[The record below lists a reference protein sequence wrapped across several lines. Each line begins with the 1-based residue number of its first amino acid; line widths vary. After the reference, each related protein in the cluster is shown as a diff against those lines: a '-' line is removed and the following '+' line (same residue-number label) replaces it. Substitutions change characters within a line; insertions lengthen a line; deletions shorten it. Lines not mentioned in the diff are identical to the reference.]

1 MSNRKYVMTCS
12 ISLGILT
19 LLTMLSPLGQQVY
32 AAAHTSGYNH
42 GCSDAQISNPSD
54 RYINQPE
61 KGSSF
66 HSDAFMQAYN
76 EGFGACSGGSNGND
90 DSDSSGDSNSNSN
103 HNSDQSSNSGSG
115 SHSSMV
121 DKGCNLINK
130 HPGAATLLGHAL
142 GLGPLGTLAQGYC
155 GLR

>member
-1 MSNRKYVMTCS
+1 MTCS

-76 EGFGACSGGSNGND
+76 EGFGACSGGHIQLINHN
-90 DSDSSGDSNSNSN
+90 SDSSDNSNSDTN
-103 HNSDQSSNSGSG
+103 DNSDQSSNSG
-115 SHSSMV
+115 
-121 DKGCNLINK
+121 LI
-130 HPGAATLLGHAL
+130 
-142 GLGPLGTLAQGYC
+142 
-155 GLR
+155 RVW